1 MGTSHDT
8 EQAANQ
14 KDCHPRKVVQ
24 NSKSRDNG
32 AKIIFDDPIFCAE
45 FLRGYT
51 DIELLKNVQPEDI
64 EDISER
70 FLPMW
75 QEGRDSDSVKKIH
88 LKGLSLFL
96 IAIVEHQSSVHFDMC
111 FRLLRYIVMVLNDY
125 AAEQERLHKGITKT
139 KDFKYPPIIPIVYYE
154 GTETWTAAC
163 NFKDRVYLSDVL
175 EKYIPDF
182 EYLVVPLTS
191 YSNEELIAKKDELS
205 LVMLINKLR
214 NSADF
219 KNLRDIPPEYFKHL
233 EQNTP
238 EYLLQLISKIV
249 AVFLYRLN
257 VPRQEVEQFTDQ
269 IKRREFDML
278 FDSFEAYD
286 VQETRRISK
295 EEGVAL
301 GKAKGKAE
309 SILEILRALGNVPE
323 DLENRILK
331 ETDLALLKKWL
342 LLAIHAGTLQEFQS
356 KAGI

>member
-1 MGTSHDT
+1 MGTSQNT
-8 EQAANQ
+8 KQTTNRQENQ
-14 KDCHPRKVVQ
+14 PQKVVQ

-51 DIELLKNVQPEDI
+51 DIELLKDVQPEDI

-75 QEGRDSDSVKKIH
+75 QEGRDSDSVKRIH

-96 IAIVEHQSSVHFDMC
+96 IAIVEHQSGVHFDMC
-111 FRLLRYIVMVLNDY
+111 FRLLRYIVMVLTDY
-125 AAEQERLHKGITKT
+125 ASEQDKLHQGITKT

-175 EKYIPDF
+175 GKYIPSF
-182 EYLVVPLTS
+182 EYVVVPLTS
-191 YSNEELIAKKDELS
+191 YSNEELIARRDELS
-205 LVMLINKLR
+205 LIMLINKLR
-214 NSADF
+214 SSEDF
-219 KNLRDIPPEYFKHL
+219 KKLKDIPQEYFRHL
-233 EQNTP
+233 EKNTP

-257 VPRQEVEQFTDQ
+257 VPRREVEHFTDQ

-295 EEGVAL
+295 EEG
-301 GKAKGKAE
+301 KAE
-309 SILEILRALGNVPE
+309 GMAEFILEILSALDSVPE
-323 DLENRILK
+323 DLKERVLK
-331 ETDLALLKKWL
+331 ETDLELLKKWL
-342 LLAIHAGTLQEFQS
+342 VLAIHAGTLQEFQS